1 MKIIQIPFLCATA
14 LVAPALPAGESAT
27 TALLQAVE
35 ARDLSAVE
43 ISLAAGANP
52 NARVGNKSVLAR
64 LLGDDCHS
72 AKPGMVYALL
82 QAGAV
87 PEGLEEAS
95 YWERSVYAPYFSLK
109 RGEKVTAAQAATMME
124 QAVDIGAPVWAK
136 MALECGADPNGYCTG
151 ESDPQREGYT
161 YLYRAVFGGECH
173 YGDSLGTAR
182 VLLLGGADPNK
193 PNVDGRVPLQCWRCW
208 KEHMDILLGF
218 GADPMV
224 ISSEGKTT
232 LMYAGTG
239 EAVQA
244 LLAAGVPW
252 GARDKAGKS
261 ALWYALHSEYWGA
274 ARALL
279 ESAPEDEAEY
289 ARELLRLHR
298 RTNAHFPVRLF
309 EDVPGY

>member
-1 MKIIQIPFLCATA
+1 MKIIQIPFFCATA

-43 ISLAAGANP
+43 TSLAAGANP

-72 AKPGMVYALL
+72 AKPGM

-109 RGEKVTAAQAATMME
+109 RGEKVTAAQAAAMME

-208 KEHMDILLGF
+208 TEHMDILLGF

-279 ESAPEDEAEY
+279 DSAPEDEAEY
-289 ARELLRLHR
+289 ARELLRL
-298 RTNAHFPVRLF
+298 
-309 EDVPGY
+309 